1 MPYNT
6 RRKSLSLSELGIIV
20 PKRSRT
26 QSHPT
31 HPTPPSTIVE
41 GDEPPAKKTKRSH
54 GSSSNL
60 SGMMSPPRTTTI
72 RTKEDKSR
80 KAAQLSPPP
89 SPGADTIHKVDS
101 EGINDEIVV
110 AAIRQLEQTGNRPHL
125 VKELAAILATNLHS
139 IEKCDLSTQQNLEH
153 CANTL
158 DRSANPCALISSR
171 LTAYLNR
178 HWPTVSPCPL
188 AKDLSPVHPRR
199 LYFYLT
205 TTPHQPIPETV
216 EAPPKPVRIISPS
229 LSSAS
234 AADEGED
241 ERLNRQRTALS
252 PSPEVDLSSPELED
266 ENAEERPPTP
276 GAPFSGRNSMSRDR
290 SMSASNL
297 NRNRRAASPQLE
309 HEERDFKQ
317 TASALQAQ
325 RRNSQQ
331 SQQQQNKQ
339 EQSQQQDVK
348 MEGDG
353 DTTAGAE
360 QPATAMVIEE
370 SEEALALKNS
380 QAAADL
386 FFGSAEHLKPWAQEM
401 EFSSPIIEPKS
412 QGENSIA
419 SSIEMNEAPLTL
431 DMDALREK
439 DTSMLGDWDAL
450 QSPESIDVAEL
461 EDMFDAY

>member
-1 MPYNT
+1 
-6 RRKSLSLSELGIIV
+6 
-20 PKRSRT
+20 
-26 QSHPT
+26 
-31 HPTPPSTIVE
+31 
-41 GDEPPAKKTKRSH
+41 
-54 GSSSNL
+54 
-60 SGMMSPPRTTTI
+60 
-72 RTKEDKSR
+72 
-80 KAAQLSPPP
+80 
-89 SPGADTIHKVDS
+89 
-101 EGINDEIVV
+101 
-110 AAIRQLEQTGNRPHL
+110 
-125 VKELAAILATNLHS
+125 
-139 IEKCDLSTQQNLEH
+139 
-153 CANTL
+153 
-158 DRSANPCALISSR
+158 
-171 LTAYLNR
+171 
-178 HWPTVSPCPL
+178 
-188 AKDLSPVHPRR
+188 
-199 LYFYLT
+199 
-205 TTPHQPIPETV
+205 
-216 EAPPKPVRIISPS
+216 
-229 LSSAS
+229 
-234 AADEGED
+234 
-241 ERLNRQRTALS
+241 
-252 PSPEVDLSSPELED
+252 
-266 ENAEERPPTP
+266 
-276 GAPFSGRNSMSRDR
+276 MSRDR

-297 NRNRRAASPQLE
+297 TRNRRAASPQLE

-360 QPATAMVIEE
+360 QTTTAMVIEE

-386 FFGSAEHLKPWAQEM
+386 FFGSAEHLKPWGQEM
-401 EFSSPIIEPKS
+401 EFSSPVIEPKS